1 MDKNQLWNQ
10 VIMGSLIVAATTG
23 YLIYSWRSRSVWFP
37 TVMRVVSQ
45 SESPDLYRAGIAY
58 LMVFDGMA
66 LFFLVQRAYELFK
79 NVV

>member
-1 MDKNQLWNQ
+1 MDKNQLWDQ
-10 VIMGSLIVAATTG
+10 VIMCSVIVAATTG
-23 YLIYSWRSRSVWFP
+23 YLIYSWRNRTVWFP

-58 LMVFDGMA
+58 LMIFDAIA
-66 LFFLVQRAYELFK
+66 LFFLVLRAYELFK